1 MTAPGRTRRA
11 AAQSA
16 PADRLALGR
25 VPMILMYH
33 AVADIPWDPN
43 QLGVTPAR
51 FAQQMD
57 TLHRL
62 GLRGVGIGT
71 LVDAMRAGR
80 QRGLVGITFDD
91 GYVSVLDTAVP
102 ELARYGFGA
111 TAYIISD
118 RLGGTNEWDEGP
130 TWPLLSAD
138 GVRELAAAGIEI
150 GSHAATHMRLAG
162 VGPEHLSA
170 EVHDS
175 RASLAALLGT
185 EIRGFAYP
193 YGSMDA
199 AARRAV
205 REAGYDHACAV
216 EASKPEIGLM
226 ALPRIYVG
234 QQDDAMRMAAK
245 RLLYRGRIA
254 MRSRPG
260 GRSAETTAAQ
270 TRQEETRP

>member
-1 MTAPGRTRRA
+1 MKTARA
-11 AAQSA
+11 AGPGMAR
-16 PADRLALGR
+16 ADSWLQDGQLSLRETPL
-25 VPMILMYH
+25 VLMYH
-33 AVADIPWDPN
+33 GVAEAPEDPN
-43 QLGVTPAR
+43 HLFVSPAR
-51 FAQQMD
+51 FAEQMAW
-57 TLHRL
+57 LHRR
-62 GLRGVGIGT
+62 GLRGVSIAA

-80 QRGLVGITFDD
+80 QHGLVGITFDD
-91 GYVSVLDTAVP
+91 GYVSVLETAVP
-102 ELARYGFGA
+102 ELTRYGFGA
-111 TAYIISD
+111 TAYIISG

-138 GVRELAAAGIEI
+138 GVRELAAAGVEI

-170 EVHDS
+170 EVHES

-216 EASKPEIGLM
+216 EASKAEIGLM

-254 MRSRPG
+254 LRSRHG
-260 GRSAETTAAQ
+260 GRSPKTPAAQ
-270 TRQEETRP
+270 TR